1 MLQSSFIFFSRYLIV
16 ERRLA
21 RVAPAAAANCALCRY
36 KIDVACGILLWPL
49 SMQLVIP
56 LSRRGEPLFRQVYAG
71 LRQAILSG
79 TFRAA
84 DRLPSTRELA
94 DELGISRTVVLLA
107 YDQLIAEGFA
117 AGRGGSGTY
126 VSAELHSGS
135 RPKKNER
142 AAKLQLSRYGATA
155 DAVGSSVDFPGRR
168 SVPLRYDFAYG
179 GRGDVETFPYQMWRR
194 ILLRHARKAP
204 VRQLDYGVAGG
215 SLALREAIAL
225 HLRRARA
232 VICDASQVIVVNGS
246 QQALDLIAR
255 VLIERG
261 DAVAVE
267 DPQYQGTREVLRAAG
282 ARLQPVPV
290 DRDGLQPDALPKNA
304 RLAFV
309 TPSHQFPTG
318 AILPLARR
326 LALLDWARRKAAIV
340 VEDDYD
346 GEFHYEGQPLESL
359 QGLDSEGRVIYVG
372 TFSRTIF
379 SALRIGYLV
388 APKSLVAAFTAAK
401 WLCDRHTATLEQE
414 TLAEFISTGMYER
427 HLRRVRRRNT
437 AHRAALLE
445 AIREHLGERVEVT
458 GDGAGTHVVL
468 WPASK
473 RIAEDAVIQ
482 SAAAHSVGV
491 YGISG
496 YFLARPS
503 RAGLMLG
510 YSRMNEQQIREG
522 IRLLSETFS
531 GLGQS

>member
-1 MLQSSFIFFSRYLIV
+1 
-16 ERRLA
+16 
-21 RVAPAAAANCALCRY
+21 
-36 KIDVACGILLWPL
+36 
-49 SMQLVIP
+49 MQFVIP
-56 LSRRGEPLFRQVYAG
+56 LTKSGEPLFRQVYRG

-79 TFRAA
+79 AFRAA

-107 YDQLIAEGFA
+107 YEQLVAEGFA

-126 VSAELHSGS
+126 VSAELGGS
-135 RPKKNER
+135 RPKRHEKS
-142 AAKLQLSRYGATA
+142 AKLQLSRYGSTAAAAATI
-155 DAVGSSVDFPGRR
+155 VDFPGRR
-168 SVPLRYDFAYG
+168 SSPLRYDFAYG
-179 GRGDVETFPYQMWRR
+179 GRGDVETFPFEMWRR

-204 VRQLDYGVAGG
+204 IRQLDYGVAAG
-215 SLALREAIAL
+215 SLALREAISV
-225 HLRRARA
+225 HLRRSRA
-232 VICDASQVIVVNGS
+232 VLCEPSQVIVVNGS

-261 DAVAVE
+261 DPVAVE

-282 ARLQPVPV
+282 ARLLPVAV
-290 DRDGLQPDALPKNA
+290 DRDGLRPDELPKNA
-304 RLAFV
+304 RVAFV

-326 LALLDWARRKAAIV
+326 LALLDWARRKDAIV

-346 GEFHYEGQPLESL
+346 GEFRYDGQALESL
-359 QGLDSEGRVIYVG
+359 QGLDNEGRVIYVG

-379 SALRIGYLV
+379 SALRIGYLI
-388 APKSLVAAFTAAK
+388 APKSLVPAFSAAK

-437 AHRAALLE
+437 AHRAALLGALHE
-445 AIREHLGERVEVT
+445 YLGDRVEVA

-468 WPASK
+468 WPAPT
-473 RIAEDAVIQ
+473 RITEDAIIQ
-482 SAAAHSVGV
+482 SAAARGVGV
-491 YGISG
+491 YGIAG

-503 RAGLMLG
+503 RPGLMLG
-510 YSRMNEQQIREG
+510 YSRMNQEKIREG
-522 IRLLSETFS
+522 IRLLGESLTV
-531 GLGQS
+531 LAHN

>member
-1 MLQSSFIFFSRYLIV
+1 MLQSSFIFFSRYWIV

-21 RVAPAAAANCALCRY
+21 RVAPAAANCALRRY
-36 KIDVACGILLWPL
+36 KIDAACGILLWPL
-49 SMQLVIP
+49 FMQLVIP

-71 LRQAILSG
+71 LRRAILSG

-126 VSAELHSGS
+126 VSAGLSGGGS
-135 RPKKNER
+135 RPKRNVR
-142 AAKLQLSRYGATA
+142 AAKLQLSRYGSTA
-155 DAVGSSVDFPGRR
+155 DALGSSVDFPGRR

-215 SLALREAIAL
+215 SLSLREAIAL
-225 HLRRARA
+225 HLRRSRA

-282 ARLQPVPV
+282 ARLQPVAV
-290 DRDGLQPDALPKNA
+290 DRDGLQPDALPKNP

-326 LALLDWARRKAAIV
+326 LELLDWARRKAAIV

-427 HLRRVRRRNT
+427 HLRRVRRRNA

-445 AIREHLGERVEVT
+445 AIREHLGERVEVA

-468 WPASK
+468 WPTSK

-482 SAAAHSVGV
+482 SAAARGVGV

-496 YFLARPS
+496 YFLARAA

-510 YSRMNEQQIREG
+510 YSRMNKQSIREG
-522 IRLLSETFS
+522 IRLLGESFA
-531 GLGQS
+531 GLGG